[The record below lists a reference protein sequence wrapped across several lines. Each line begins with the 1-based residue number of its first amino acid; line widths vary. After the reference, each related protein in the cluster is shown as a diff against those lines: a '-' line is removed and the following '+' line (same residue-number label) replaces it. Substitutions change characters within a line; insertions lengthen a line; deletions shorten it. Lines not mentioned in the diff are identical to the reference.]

1 MNSHT
6 DSDFPSKRP
15 MRRRGIALIL
25 VLAALLMI
33 GALVLSFLSSVTN
46 DARSSSVFSED
57 ARAKQLS
64 ESVTNLV
71 MGQIIEAT
79 KGFKAGGN
87 TDANRLAW
95 ASQPGA
101 IRTYDTSGNAFQVFK
116 LYSSSTMVG
125 NATSSNFTADL
136 PTIADASAITSGNHS
151 IFTDLNSPVVDGG
164 NQTVFP
170 IADPAALGSVEGF
183 TASNNSSLGTVTGNS
198 TQPRLL
204 MPTRWLYMLKD
215 GTLAS
220 ATGNATTA
228 TVTGASASNPIVGRV
243 AFWTD
248 DETSKVNIN
257 TAGEGTYWDTP
268 RLSFK
273 EDWDF
278 ANFQPAQKEFQRYP
292 GHPAMTS
299 LAPVFFATSNTTTG
313 NLTTAQR
320 NALYLVTP
328 RIVGGGSNAGTAI
341 ATGALT
347 PDSDRLYASVDELLF
362 TANRTT
368 QNSSTAITANSV
380 RQRAF
385 FLTASSRAPEVTIFN
400 TPRVSMWPIHKLSTN
415 GTLSPNRTTA
425 FDKLIAFCST
435 INKKPYYFQ
444 REDSKSP
451 TNDWANIARN
461 REVLRYL
468 RTLSGRS
475 VPGFGASL
483 VSKTTAA
490 DRDQLLVEMLDY
502 IRSTNLYDDNLSPNE
517 YASQSDADNAV
528 QFTSGRKTG
537 TTLDAW
543 IGHGVVA
550 PLRVPAGLS
559 GTTYPSQPDTTSPMG
574 FGRFHTISEAGML
587 FICNADGKNGTFNA
601 PLKDDGTPMP
611 SSTAPSVEQL
621 ARMAS
626 NVAPGT
632 ATANRTFGYFLDQRT
647 SNTTFDWSAP
657 IPTVGSGT
665 TVYPENKLLTNTP
678 LASNQR
684 RIQMMLF
691 FDYFSPM
698 HGWTQYNMDGS
709 LDVEFTG
716 DFSINGT
723 SLGMVSGEIVNF
735 DNLGT
740 WGYFCWGANLGYRTV
755 FASFGD
761 LNRGNAGGRLVPARG
776 VMSADNG
783 AGNVLR
789 RYGLIS
795 APITITVPPDGT
807 MSFTGPSKVLVKIYS
822 RQKDTGRTVNRS
834 ATDLVQTI
842 DLNFPT
848 AKFPIPVLKT
858 EGTKNDPD
866 WPGPTA
872 MENWWALNAAGAFS
886 AATVPAPPWDAGQ
899 FGRLKN
905 IMTRPAETAGT
916 LIQSS
921 DTLRTLVPYHGD
933 IRLVAGSHYVPA
945 GVFQPSTFYYDTTRN
960 DDVANATKYGYSD
973 SSATPPP
980 QIQSYLTSSGT
991 TYEDAFGAY
1000 YRPLPADRLV
1010 KDANYSSY
1018 RFPKFPGVAVSNNAT
1033 RRSARPFQQWGDFDN
1048 GVGYN
1053 VDGPYINKPDEGN
1066 NARSAG
1072 VPYFNNSWAQA
1083 AGGATFF
1090 SPNRQVPSPGMFG
1103 SLPTRMRSGNV
1114 DFDPAPSAANGN
1126 NTWRTLLLR
1135 PQSGHPGATN
1145 PPDHLW
1151 TDLFWMPVVEP
1162 YAISEP
1168 FSTAGKINMN
1178 YAIAPF
1184 DYITRKTGMAALLRA
1199 EKIPAIDNS
1208 VANTYKIQTTS
1219 STTTSTR
1226 LNLNIAE
1233 TLKQWDAKFAGNQ
1246 LFVSSSQIC
1255 DLHLVPQGETVSG
1268 MSTFWS
1274 TRAITGDNSRERP
1287 YTNLLGRLT
1296 TKSNSF
1302 TVHFRVQV
1310 LKKNP
1315 NTPANQWVEGRDNV
1329 SSEYR
1334 GSTLIERYIDPN
1346 NTSLPDFATTPSA
1359 NIDDYYRFRVIQTRK
1374 FAP

>member
-15 MRRRGIALIL
+15 KRRRGIALIL

-87 TDANRLAW
+87 TNANRLAW

-101 IRTYDTSGNAFQVFK
+101 IRTYDTSGNAFRVFK
-116 LYSSSTMVG
+116 LYSSPTMVG
-125 NATSSNFTADL
+125 AGNLSLSSDL
-136 PTIADASAITSGNHS
+136 PTSADASAITSGNHS

-278 ANFQPAQKEFQRYP
+278 ANFQPAQREFQRYP

-328 RIVGGGSNAGTAI
+328 RIVGGGSNAGTDI

-444 REDSKSP
+444 RENSKSP

-559 GTTYPSQPDTTSPMG
+559 NGTSSNNTTLMG

-647 SNTTFDWSAP
+647 SNTTFDYFAP
-657 IPTVGSGT
+657 KPTVGSGT
-665 TVYPENKLLTNTP
+665 TGIEYPVNNLLDTGTP

-716 DFSINGT
+716 DFSINDT

-735 DNLGT
+735 DNYGPRI
-740 WGYFCWGANLGYRTV
+740 WGHYPWGANLGYRTP
-755 FASFGD
+755 FSTNSGT
-761 LNRGNAGGRLVPARG
+761 RLAPDDVG
-776 VMSADNG
+776 SADP
-783 AGNVLR
+783 VR

-795 APITITVPPDGT
+795 APITINVTSNGT
-807 MSFTGPSKVLVKIYS
+807 MEYKGPSKVLVKIYS

-842 DLNFPT
+842 ELNFPP
-848 AKFPIPVLKT
+848 AFFPIPVLKT
-858 EGTKNDPD
+858 EGTKKDPD
-866 WPGPTA
+866 RPAPTA
-872 MENWWALNAAGAFS
+872 MENWWALNDRGAFD
-886 AATVPAPPWDAGQ
+886 APTAPAPPWNAGQ

-905 IMTRPAETAGT
+905 IMTRPADTAGT

-960 DDVANATKYGYSD
+960 DDVANATKYGYSV

-1010 KDANYSSY
+1010 KDADYSSI
-1018 RFPKFPGVAVSNNAT
+1018 RFPKFPGIAVSNNAT

-1048 GVGYN
+1048 GVGYT

-1066 NARSAG
+1066 NARLAGG

-1114 DFDPAPSAANGN
+1114 NFDPAPSAANGN

-1135 PQSGHPGATN
+1135 PQSGHPGAPP

-1208 VANTYKIQTTS
+1208 VANTYKVSSS

-1246 LFVSSSQIC
+1246 LFVSPSQIC
-1255 DLHLVPQGETVSG
+1255 ELHLIPSG
-1268 MSTFWS
+1268 TTISLSGNTTNADSQMSTFWS

-1346 NTSLPDFATTPSA
+1346 NTTLPDFATTPSA